1 MKDLKG
7 KVALCTG
14 SAREK
19 GLGKAILNALAARGA
34 DVVVTD
40 LGKPESQLDSGDIG
54 NTEEMLATA
63 ELLREH
69 GGKVISHPCDIR
81 DKTEVQALFEYTKK
95 ELGSVDILINN
106 AGVGFVMKP
115 ILDLSVEDW
124 DLVLDVNLKG
134 AFLCT
139 QIAAQQMIDKGD
151 GGRIINIAS
160 QAAKSGFPHMA
171 PYVSSKHGMIGL
183 TRTSAIDLGKH
194 GITVNAV
201 CPNHVTTGLGAKQ
214 NEYFAE
220 FRGMSVEDYRQS
232 IADRNPLGRPGF
244 PEDTAA
250 AVAFLASAEACYI
263 TGEAL
268 NVSGGEEMH

>member
-1 MKDLKG
+1 MKDLAG

-19 GLGKAILNALAARGA
+19 GLGKAILHELASRGA

-40 LGKPESQLDSGDIG
+40 LGKSESQLDSDDIG
-54 NTEEMLATA
+54 NTDEMLATA

-69 GGKVISHPCDIR
+69 GGKVITYPCDIR
-81 DKTEVQALFEYTKK
+81 DATQVTALFDHVKQ
-95 ELGSVDILINN
+95 ELGGVDILINN

-115 ILDLSVEDW
+115 ILDLSTEDW

-139 QIAAQQMIDKGD
+139 QAGARQMIEKGN

-171 PYVSSKHGMIGL
+171 PYVASKHGMIGL
-183 TRTSAIDLGKH
+183 TRTAAIDLGQH

-214 NEYFAE
+214 NAYFAE

-232 IADRNPLGRPGF
+232 MSDRNPLGRPGL

-250 AVAFLASAEACYI
+250 AVGFLASDAACYI